1 MWASLTCWR
10 QVRFSGFFQ
19 SAKRAPLSSR
29 ARASCPGSAGLVPDL
44 AADLVE
50 RVGGQL
56 DDVKP
61 AQTDRGVRAVRGDGT
76 RDPLRHVARH
86 QLKLGAAVLAEPRQ
100 ERLDG
105 RAVTAR
111 SGPDQPDAVVVD
123 HHGEVALPAA
133 DRDLIHADAP
143 ELGEHIPPP
152 AGLVGHALTD
162 PADRAPTR
170 AHQRRDRA
178 RRRVHRQPRRL
189 VLKGRGEP
197 RAVARPGHG
206 GDDDAMAP
214 TRHARRLGLN
224 VGEGHA
230 EIQRAPAPAT
240 LAPVIAR
247 TAPPAD
253 PAAAA
258 LGRAWT
264 DADHDRVTVE
274 QNVLDHDPRQ
284 PEQPRPYPYPAHV
297 APPPRWIPDLTSRNP
312 RSAAACATPDTPLR
326 RARVRNLTPP
336 HQRSRP
342 ALSSTANPL
351 QHAYRLASRHPPPK
365 RCLTVAGQRS

>member
-1 MWASLTCWR
+1 MRSRAARPDRPDERSWANRPGR
-10 QVRFSGFFQ
+10 QVRGMTPGTGQFHGRSD
-19 SAKRAPLSSR
+19 PSSPPSR
-29 ARASCPGSAGLVPDL
+29 IFTVPRTL
-44 AADLVE
+44 
-50 RVGGQL
+50 
-56 DDVKP
+56 P
-61 AQTDRGVRAVRGDGT
+61 T

-111 SGPDQPDAVVVD
+111 SGPDQPAAVVVD
-123 HHGEVALPAA
+123 HHAEGALPAA
-133 DRDLIHADAP
+133 DRDLVPADAP
-143 ELGEHIPPP
+143 ELGGHIPPP
-152 AGLVGHALTD
+152 PGPVGPALTD

-178 RRRVHRQPRRL
+178 RRRVHRRPRRL

-224 VGEGHA
+224 VGEDHA

-312 RSAAACATPDTPLR
+312 RSAAACATPDPPLR
-326 RARVRNLTPP
+326 RARVRNLPPP

-351 QHAYRLASRHPPPK
+351 QTRIPTRVPPPTTEAVLD
-365 RCLTVAGQRS
+365 RCRPAKLAVRPARCHPRKQQ

>member
-1 MWASLTCWR
+1 MR
-10 QVRFSGFFQ
+10 
-19 SAKRAPLSSR
+19 LSSANTSR
-29 ARASCPGSAGLVPDL
+29 RPRASSA
-44 AADLVE
+44 
-50 RVGGQL
+50 
-56 DDVKP
+56 
-61 AQTDRGVRAVRGDGT
+61 T
-76 RDPLRHVARH
+76 RSQIP
-86 QLKLGAAVLAEPRQ
+86 P
-100 ERLDG
+100 
-105 RAVTAR
+105 TAR
-111 SGPDQPDAVVVD
+111 QLVRISAAT
-123 HHGEVALPAA
+123 AL
-133 DRDLIHADAP
+133 ADACT
-143 ELGEHIPPP
+143 
-152 AGLVGHALTD
+152 ASHA
-162 PADRAPTR
+162 AWSS
-170 AHQRRDRA
+170 
-178 RRRVHRQPRRL
+178 
-189 VLKGRGEP
+189 KGRGEP

-224 VGEGHA
+224 VGEDHA

-312 RSAAACATPDTPLR
+312 RSAAACATPAPPLR

-342 ALSSTANPL
+342 ALSSTANAL